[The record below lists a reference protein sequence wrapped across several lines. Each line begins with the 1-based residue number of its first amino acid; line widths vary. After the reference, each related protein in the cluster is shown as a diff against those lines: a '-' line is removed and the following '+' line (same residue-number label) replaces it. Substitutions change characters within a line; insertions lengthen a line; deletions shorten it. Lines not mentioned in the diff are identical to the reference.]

1 MKAGSFPFVA
11 NFQSFG
17 EKPKIHTTTAA
28 AVIDSKS
35 LYNRIYALFSFVP
48 PLYLKNYEIDEMT
61 IIKSYS
67 RHTNG
72 FQFPFYTGLMTAF
85 FDMSHTVFENLTYSS
100 KC

>member
-48 PLYLKNYEIDEMT
+48 PSI
-61 IIKSYS
+61 
-67 RHTNG
+67 
-72 FQFPFYTGLMTAF
+72 
-85 FDMSHTVFENLTYSS
+85 FEELRNRRDDYNKNLTVDTLMVFSFHFTLV
-100 KC
+100 

>member
-17 EKPKIHTTTAA
+17 EKPKIHTTTTAA
-28 AVIDSKS
+28 TVIDSKS

-61 IIKSYS
+61 IIKILQST
-67 RHTNG
+67 H
-72 FQFPFYTGLMTAF
+72 
-85 FDMSHTVFENLTYSS
+85 
-100 KC
+100 